1 MKISFRSFP
10 KFYDLTVIN
19 FCKLHKL
26 EFNFDSVSRDKFFIY
41 SCKSYTCRNEREGGG
56 LCSHS
61 VEQVA
66 DASRTGVIILCAFLT
81 FR

>member
-10 KFYDLTVIN
+10 KFYDLSVIN

-26 EFNFDSVSRDKFFIY
+26 EFNFDSVSRDKFI
-41 SCKSYTCRNEREGGG
+41 SIPVSHIHVGMRGGGG

-66 DASRTGVIILCAFLT
+66 DASRTGVIILYASLT
-81 FR
+81 FK